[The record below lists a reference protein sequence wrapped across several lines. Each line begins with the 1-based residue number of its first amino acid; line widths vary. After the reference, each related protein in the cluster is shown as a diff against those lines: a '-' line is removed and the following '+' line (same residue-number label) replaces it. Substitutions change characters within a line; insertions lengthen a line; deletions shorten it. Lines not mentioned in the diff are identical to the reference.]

1 MTVIYRA
8 GQLKTRIQIQRD
20 VRTDDGIGGQDK
32 AQLDIARVWAMFR
45 NKSTRE
51 LLQAQQVQSMG
62 TGVFVIR
69 NRNDLLPR
77 DRIIMGSTR
86 FNIVGIPPYD
96 PRAAFMEIDVEN
108 GVAN

>member
-1 MTVIYRA
+1 MAYRI
-8 GQLKTRIQIQRD
+8 GQLTRRIRIERD
-20 VRTDDGIGGQDK
+20 ARTKDDLGGLTTG
-32 AQLDIARVWAMFR
+32 AWIVASVYAMYR

-51 LLQAQQVQSMG
+51 LLQAQQVQSTG
-62 TGVFVIR
+62 AGVFVMR

-77 DRIIMGSTR
+77 DRIIMGMQR

-96 PRAAFMEIDVEN
+96 PRAAFIEIDVES

>member
-1 MTVIYRA
+1 MYRS
-8 GQLKTRIQIQRD
+8 GELNRCIRIERDTR
-20 VRTDDGIGGQDK
+20 TPDGMGGYTTTPVV
-32 AQLDIARVWAMFR
+32 IARVNAKYR

-51 LLQAQQVQSMG
+51 LLQAQQVQS
-62 TGVFVIR
+62 TGSGVIVVR

-77 DRIIMGSTR
+77 DRIVMGNQR

-96 PRAAFMEIDVEN
+96 PRAAFLEIDVEN

>member
-1 MTVIYRA
+1 MYRI
-8 GQLKTRIQIQRD
+8 GQLNRCIRIERD
-20 VRTDDGIGGQDK
+20 VRTKDDMGGRDITPWVV
-32 AQLDIARVWAMFR
+32 AQVYAMYR
-45 NKSTRE
+45 NKSMRE
-51 LLQAQQVQSMG
+51 LLQAQQVQSTG

-77 DRIIMGSTR
+77 DRIIMGSQR

-96 PRAAFMEIDVEN
+96 PRASFVEIEVEN